1 MRRRWSSLTA
11 AHPRVGGE
19 DTSRLRLMQEL
30 CPDTSVLDLA
40 LGRPTSPRSRAP
52 SRPQCRVV
60 CPIVWPLHEFQ
71 PVEVDDVPVMSMHAE
86 LEMLLAAHRV
96 HEDRPPV
103 VAHFNDS
110 APQGIPDPCRQMPD
124 EHPRADLEQPPR
136 EVATQSRGTGGE
148 DEHDHGYAH
157 DLPPATVPVRSSHRS
172 TTSHP
177 YPSSGS
183 PGASRSVWMSFTHVL
198 SNVDS

>member
-1 MRRRWSSLTA
+1 M
-11 AHPRVGGE
+11 
-19 DTSRLRLMQEL
+19 
-30 CPDTSVLDLA
+30 
-40 LGRPTSPRSRAP
+40 
-52 SRPQCRVV
+52 

-86 LEMLLAAHRV
+86 LEVLLAAHRI

-110 APQGIPDPCRQMPD
+110 APEGIPDPCRNMPD
-124 EHPRADLEQPPR
+124 EHAGTDLEQPPR
-136 EVATQSRGTGGE
+136 EMTAQPCRAGSE

-157 DLPPATVPVRSSHRS
+157 DLPEATVPTRSSHRS
-172 TTSHP
+172 TPSHP

-183 PGASRSVWMSFTHVL
+183 PGASRRVWMSSTHL
-198 SNVDS
+198 LRSFDS